1 MKVRK
6 ANGRTPGAAKIGA
19 PRHRQDQAFISREAW
34 HLGRAK
40 NGSETGG
47 LNRWGG
53 QQGG

>member
-19 PRHRQDQAFISREAW
+19 SRLRQDQAFVSREAG

-40 NGSETGG
+40 HGKGTGG

-53 QQGG
+53 HQGV